1 MCLDY
6 WRQEYGIMSSI
17 PLYNVQARFKFYTSE
32 DNLIKEW
39 KSSAKSNTHQT
50 TFLEGILL
58 KSLEKNGRYSHILKI
73 IWFNDSILSRSWN
86 REKQMK
92 WHYIKSYIPCI
103 FGPVL
108 YYISISKPL
117 FLKCVMHE
125 LFVYRTWKQMLHVS
139 VLIKYS
145 ISAPNLLFLSFYPCS
160 SGILQI
166 INIH

>member
-1 MCLDY
+1 MNFGVFLSACSRDKWFWDFQRMCLDY

-117 FLKCVMHE
+117 F
-125 LFVYRTWKQMLHVS
+125 
-139 VLIKYS
+139 
-145 ISAPNLLFLSFYPCS
+145 
-160 SGILQI
+160 
-166 INIH
+166 

>member
-108 YYISISKPL
+108 YYISISKPV
-117 FLKCVMHE
+117 LKMCHAWIVCIQNMKTDASC
-125 LFVYRTWKQMLHVS
+125 FS
-139 VLIKYS
+139 VKYS
-145 ISAPNLLFLSFYPCS
+145 ISAPNLLFLTFYPCS